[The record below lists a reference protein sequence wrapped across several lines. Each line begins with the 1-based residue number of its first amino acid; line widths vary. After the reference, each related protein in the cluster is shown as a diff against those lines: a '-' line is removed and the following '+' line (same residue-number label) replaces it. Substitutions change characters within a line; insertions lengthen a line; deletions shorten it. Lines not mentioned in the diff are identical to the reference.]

1 MYMARARG
9 VISAMQTDK
18 LMTVDEFLT
27 WEDGTDVRYELMD
40 GVVRA
45 VTPLCNAEGT
55 IKVSTAAIVHTAL
68 RGRRGCHAEI
78 SPVVRISDRTMWLI
92 DIAVTCQPPALEMA
106 SPILVVEIM
115 SAESAS
121 HDLGRK
127 LPDYTAIA
135 SVQEAWMVHSE
146 RRWVQLWCRDDA
158 RWMVRVFTGSEV
170 FRSVFLD
177 ASIELDQLYDMSG
190 R

>member
-9 VISAMQTDK
+9 AISAMQTDK
-18 LMTVDEFLT
+18 LMTVDEFLV

-45 VTPLCNAEGT
+45 VTPLCNVERT
-55 IKVSTAAIVHTAL
+55 IKARTAAMVHTAL

-106 SPILVVEIM
+106 RPILVIEIM

-135 SVQEAWMVHSE
+135 TVQEAWMIHSE
-146 RRWVQLWCRDDA
+146 RRWVQLWHRDDE
-158 RWMVRVFTGSEV
+158 RWIVKVLAGTDV
-170 FRSVFLD
+170 FRSAFLD
-177 ASIELDQLYDMSG
+177 ALIELDRLYDMSG
-190 R
+190 L